1 MQDDWLP
8 ASEYTMQRLSMD
20 MAQVSAKG
28 EANESAAKPDDE
40 RRPLDIGRA
49 A

>member
-1 MQDDWLP
+1 
-8 ASEYTMQRLSMD
+8 MD

-49 A
+49 V